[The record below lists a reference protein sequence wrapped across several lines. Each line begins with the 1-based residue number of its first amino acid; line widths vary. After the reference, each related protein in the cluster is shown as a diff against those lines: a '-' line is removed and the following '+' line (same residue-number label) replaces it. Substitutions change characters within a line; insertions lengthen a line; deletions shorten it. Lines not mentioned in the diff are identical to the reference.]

1 MVSILTRPWGRVQQ
15 TGHLPSLL
23 STMIPDWWTIARGGL
38 TFLSWMEYNKAMRER
53 KRFTEKAKRLRDLRE
68 RAGYT
73 ITELYMRS
81 GVAENVISRV
91 ELYGYIP
98 TERTIRKLAA
108 VLGDGVWELFREED
122 F

>member
-1 MVSILTRPWGRVQQ
+1 
-15 TGHLPSLL
+15 
-23 STMIPDWWTIARGGL
+23 
-38 TFLSWMEYNKAMRER
+38 MEYNKAMRER